1 MKKFVS
7 LIFVALLPMVALH
20 SQSQSD
26 CYYNYKGDKIPLTLN
41 EDAIVI
47 SIPKDCAE
55 TSERLLSNLQI
66 LTTIKDEIFDIFVIA
81 RSEYEKLTS
90 MDNWEEDSKSV
101 ILTSSY
107 YTEQN
112 KEVFAS
118 PYLNLRLKKEQDI
131 DLLNSCVE
139 EYKLQITEHSYL
151 MPLWYIL
158 SLTLESEKNS
168 VECANELYETGFFSA
183 VAPDLVSSGSL
194 WFDDQTGIASPLE
207 ETGEAG
213 IYDLQGR
220 KVATPR
226 KGIYIKDGQKVLI
239 K

>member
-1 MKKFVS
+1 MKR
-7 LIFVALLPMVALH
+7 LIFFILVALLPMLALH

-26 CYYNYKGDKIPLTLN
+26 FYYYYKGNKIPLTLN
-41 EDAIVI
+41 ENAIVI
-47 SIPKDCAE
+47 SFPKDSVE
-55 TSERLLSNLQI
+55 TIERVRAKVQI

-131 DLLNSCVE
+131 DLLNSYVE
-139 EYKLQITEHSYL
+139 EYKLQITGHSYL

-183 VAPDLVSSGSL
+183 VAPDLVPSFDVL
-194 WFDDQTGIASPLE
+194 FDDETGIAAPTIRQESC
-207 ETGEAG
+207 
-213 IYDLQGR
+213 YFDLQGR
-220 KVATPR
+220 KVSNPQ
-226 KGIYIKDGQKVLI
+226 KGIYIKEGRKVLV